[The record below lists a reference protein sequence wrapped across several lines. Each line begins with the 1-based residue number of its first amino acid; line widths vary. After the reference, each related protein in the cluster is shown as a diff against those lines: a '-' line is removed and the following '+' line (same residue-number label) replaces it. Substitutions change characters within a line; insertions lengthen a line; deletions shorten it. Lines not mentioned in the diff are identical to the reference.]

1 MELINLKLK
10 VSLDEQ
16 LQQEQ
21 QKWYE
26 QINLN
31 IDHQEEQIVDDSL
44 VDPLWMIV
52 PQALKEAWA
61 TTKILINADVIQNHC
76 HPLQAI
82 ALLKQNHR
90 DIMIK
95 ISQYLTNLV
104 FKGQLVTN
112 ELKLLAANQTMILI
126 NQSLDFNLINKLIDD
141 LKIKFIYVIDQI
153 NLKTLK
159 DWLKQ
164 AGQHWD
170 QYQIVQIKDQNA
182 KSVALKNC

>member
-10 VSLDEQ
+10 VSPDEQ

-26 QINLN
+26 QIDLS
-31 IDHQEEQIVDDSL
+31 IDCQEEQIVNDSL
-44 VDPLWMIV
+44 VDPSWMIV
-52 PQALKEAWA
+52 PQALKEAWK
-61 TTKILINADVIQNHC
+61 TTKILIDADVIQTHC

-82 ALLKQNHR
+82 ALLKQNQQH
-90 DIMIK
+90 IMIK
-95 ISQYLTNLV
+95 VSQYLTNLV
-104 FKGQLVTN
+104 LKGQLVN
-112 ELKLLAANQTMILI
+112 NGLKILAANQTMILI

-141 LKIKFIYVIDQI
+141 LKIKFIYVIDQT
-153 NLKTLK
+153 NLKALK

-164 AGQHWD
+164 AGGHWG

-182 KSVALKNC
+182 KIVALKNY